1 MNELFNSFELILN
14 EHGYAL
20 YDLEFIKKSN
30 ILSVLIE
37 RTDGE
42 NINIDD
48 CVKVS
53 EILNQYLDSHEF
65 YDEAYT
71 LDVSSPGIMRPLK
84 TKNHYQQQI
93 GNEIEINLYQKDPKL
108 KTKKVIGILEDVDE
122 EKIVIDGNHFSFKQI
137 TKANV
142 TF

>member
-1 MNELFNSFELILN
+1 MNELFNSFEEILN

-53 EILNQYLDSHEF
+53 EILNRYLDSHEF

-108 KTKKVIGILEDVDE
+108 NTKKVIGILEEVDE
-122 EKIVIDGNHFSFKQI
+122 EEIVIDGNHFSFKQI

>member
-1 MNELFNSFELILN
+1 MNELFNSFEEILN

-20 YDLEFIKKSN
+20 YDLEFVKKSN

-53 EILNQYLDSHEF
+53 EILNRYLDSHEF

-84 TKNHYQQQI
+84 TENHYQQQI

-108 KTKKVIGILEDVDE
+108 NTKKVIGILEEVDE
-122 EKIVIDGNHFSFKQI
+122 EEIVIDGNHLSFKQI

>member
-1 MNELFNSFELILN
+1 MNELFNSFEEILN

-20 YDLEFIKKSN
+20 YDLEFVKKSN

-53 EILNQYLDSHEF
+53 DILNQYLDSHEF

-71 LDVSSPGIMRPLK
+71 LDVSSLGIMRPLT

-108 KTKKVIGILEDVDE
+108 NTKKVIGILEEVDE
-122 EKIVIDGNHFSFKQI
+122 EEIVIDGNHFSFKQI

>member
-1 MNELFNSFELILN
+1 MNELFNSFEEILN

-37 RTDGE
+37 RTDGK

-65 YDEAYT
+65 YEEAYT

-108 KTKKVIGILEDVDE
+108 NTKKVIGILEEVDE
-122 EKIVIDGNHFSFKQI
+122 EEIIIDGNHFSFKQI

>member
-1 MNELFNSFELILN
+1 MNELFNSFEEILN

-65 YDEAYT
+65 YDETYT

-108 KTKKVIGILEDVDE
+108 NTKKVIGILEEVDE
-122 EKIVIDGNHFSFKQI
+122 EEIVIDGNHFSFKQI

>member
-1 MNELFNSFELILN
+1 MNELFNSFEEILN

-108 KTKKVIGILEDVDE
+108 NTKKVIGILEEVDE
-122 EKIVIDGNHFSFKQI
+122 EEIVIDGNHFSFKQI

>member
-1 MNELFNSFELILN
+1 MNELFNSFEEILN

-108 KTKKVIGILEDVDE
+108 NTKKVIGILEEVDE
-122 EKIVIDGNHFSFKQI
+122 EEIVIDCNHFSFKQI

>member
-1 MNELFNSFELILN
+1 MNELFNSFEEILN

-53 EILNQYLDSHEF
+53 EILNRYLDSHEF

-84 TKNHYQQQI
+84 TENHYQQQI

-108 KTKKVIGILEDVDE
+108 NTKKVIGILEEVDE
-122 EKIVIDGNHFSFKQI
+122 EEIVIDGNHFSFKQI

>member
-1 MNELFNSFELILN
+1 MNELFNSFEEILN

-37 RTDGE
+37 RNDGE

-108 KTKKVIGILEDVDE
+108 NTKKVIGILEEVNE
-122 EKIVIDGNHFSFKQI
+122 EEIVIDGNHFSFKQI

>member
-1 MNELFNSFELILN
+1 MNELFNSFEEILN

-84 TKNHYQQQI
+84 TINHYQQQI

-108 KTKKVIGILEDVDE
+108 NTKKVIGILEEVDE
-122 EKIVIDGNHFSFKQI
+122 EEIIIDGNHFSFKQI

>member
-1 MNELFNSFELILN
+1 MNELFNSFEEILN

-65 YDEAYT
+65 YDEAYS

-108 KTKKVIGILEDVDE
+108 NTKKVIGILEEVDE
-122 EKIVIDGNHFSFKQI
+122 EEIVIDGNHFSFKQI

>member
-108 KTKKVIGILEDVDE
+108 NTKKVIGILEDVDE

>member
-1 MNELFNSFELILN
+1 MNELFNSFEEILN

-20 YDLEFIKKSN
+20 YDVEFIKKSN

-37 RTDGE
+37 RTDGQ

-65 YDEAYT
+65 YDDAYT

-108 KTKKVIGILEDVDE
+108 NTKKVIGILEEVDE
-122 EKIVIDGNHFSFKQI
+122 EEIVIDGNHFSFKQI

>member
-1 MNELFNSFELILN
+1 MNELFNSFEEILN
-14 EHGYAL
+14 EHGYSL

-108 KTKKVIGILEDVDE
+108 NTKKVIGILEEVDE
-122 EKIVIDGNHFSFKQI
+122 EEIVIDGNHFSFKQI

>member
-1 MNELFNSFELILN
+1 MNELFNSFEEILN

-65 YDEAYT
+65 YDDAYT

-93 GNEIEINLYQKDPKL
+93 GNEIKINLYQKDPKL
-108 KTKKVIGILEDVDE
+108 NTKKVIGILEEVE
-122 EKIVIDGNHFSFKQI
+122 EEEIVIDGNHFSFKQI

>member
-1 MNELFNSFELILN
+1 MNELFNSFEEILN

-53 EILNQYLDSHEF
+53 EILNQFLDSHEF

-108 KTKKVIGILEDVDE
+108 NTKKVIGILEEVDE
-122 EKIVIDGNHFSFKQI
+122 EEIVIDGNHFSFKQI

>member
-1 MNELFNSFELILN
+1 MNELFNSFEEILN
-14 EHGYAL
+14 KHGYAL

-37 RTDGE
+37 RADGE

-53 EILNQYLDSHEF
+53 EILNQYLDNHEF

-108 KTKKVIGILEDVDE
+108 NTKKVIGILEEVDE

-137 TKANV
+137 TKANE

>member
-1 MNELFNSFELILN
+1 MNELFNSFEEILN

-48 CVKVS
+48 CVNVS

-108 KTKKVIGILEDVDE
+108 NTKKVIGILEEVDE
-122 EKIVIDGNHFSFKQI
+122 EEIVIDGNHFSFKQI

>member
-1 MNELFNSFELILN
+1 MNELFNSFEEILN

-30 ILSVLIE
+30 VLSVLIE

-108 KTKKVIGILEDVDE
+108 NTKKVIGNLEEVDE
-122 EKIVIDGNHFSFKQI
+122 EEIVIDGNHFSFKQI

>member
-1 MNELFNSFELILN
+1 MNELFNSFEEILN

-84 TKNHYQQQI
+84 TKKHYQQQI

-108 KTKKVIGILEDVDE
+108 NTKKVTGILEEVDE
-122 EKIVIDGNHFSFKQI
+122 EEIVIDGNHFSFKQI

>member
-1 MNELFNSFELILN
+1 MNELFNSFEEILN

-108 KTKKVIGILEDVDE
+108 NTKKVIGILEDVDE
-122 EKIVIDGNHFSFKQI
+122 EEIVIDGNRFSFKQI

>member
-1 MNELFNSFELILN
+1 MNELFNSFEEILN

-37 RTDGE
+37 RTDGD

-108 KTKKVIGILEDVDE
+108 NTKKVIGILEEVDE
-122 EKIVIDGNHFSFKQI
+122 EEIVIDGNHFSFKQI

>member
-1 MNELFNSFELILN
+1 MNELFNSFEEILN

-108 KTKKVIGILEDVDE
+108 NTKKVKGILEEVDE
-122 EKIVIDGNHFSFKQI
+122 EEIVIDGNHFSFKQI

>member
-1 MNELFNSFELILN
+1 MNELFNSFEEILN

-53 EILNQYLDSHEF
+53 EILNQYLDNHEF

-108 KTKKVIGILEDVDE
+108 NTKKVIGILEEVDE
-122 EKIVIDGNHFSFKQI
+122 EEIVIDGNHFSFKQI

>member
-1 MNELFNSFELILN
+1 MNELFNSFEEILN

-108 KTKKVIGILEDVDE
+108 NTKKVIGNLEEVDE
-122 EKIVIDGNHFSFKQI
+122 EEIVIDGNHFSFKQI

>member
-1 MNELFNSFELILN
+1 MNELFNSFEEILN

-37 RTDGE
+37 RTDGQ

-108 KTKKVIGILEDVDE
+108 NTKKVIGILEEVDE
-122 EKIVIDGNHFSFKQI
+122 EEIVIDGNHFSFKQI

>member
-1 MNELFNSFELILN
+1 MNELFNSFEEILN

-65 YDEAYT
+65 YDKAYT

-108 KTKKVIGILEDVDE
+108 NTKKVIGILEEVDE
-122 EKIVIDGNHFSFKQI
+122 EEIVIDGNHFSFKQI